1 MTTKASDSS
10 SDYHG
15 VLLQLI
21 QLASKDS
28 FCGISVAIT
37 APDHGNGVTYVTRTL
52 SAALKL
58 MSLPD
63 VMTIKLSTLENAQ
76 SAKQA
81 YSMAMGTSSGDV
93 DGDLRSPDGRGAALT
108 PWNHS
113 LESRKRLL
121 QELGTSS
128 RIILVDCPPLRQ
140 DSRTLVAAS
149 AVTSVILVVQAGV
162 TTKDE
167 ILLSE
172 RKIQASGGN
181 LEGFIL
187 NKVRSKTRWIS
198 RDT

>member
-1 MTTKASDSS
+1 MTNKVSDSS

-21 QLASKDS
+21 ELASKDS

-37 APDHGNGVTYVTRTL
+37 APDHGNGVTYVARTL

-58 MSLPD
+58 MAVPD
-63 VMTIKLSTLENAQ
+63 VITIKLSTLENVQ

-81 YSMAMGTSSGDV
+81 YAIATGRASDEDA
-93 DGDLRSPDGRGAALT
+93 DLKTLDDRGAALT

-113 LESRKRLL
+113 LESRKSLL
-121 QELGTSS
+121 RELGASS
-128 RIILVDCPPLRQ
+128 RIVLIDCPPLRQ
-140 DSRTLVAAS
+140 ESRTLIATS
-149 AVTSVILVVQAGV
+149 AVTSVILVIQAGV
-162 TTKDE
+162 TTKDD
-167 ILLSE
+167 IILSE

-187 NKVRSKTRWIS
+187 NKVRSKARWNNRNS
-198 RDT
+198 